1 MSKQDEYMYKAQEN
15 TAQHTEQS
23 IESNQSHAK
32 SSHINDTEQPIT
44 LPPALLEL
52 WNGQQLE
59 DKQHLAMLLLTVGEN
74 GFPYQAMVS
83 VGEVLAMDEQHVRIA
98 LWTGTNTTG
107 NLQRDGKAL
116 LSFVYQEAG
125 WTVRLQ
131 MKELP
136 VLENSRYPRARF
148 EGTVEHI
155 KQDIAQYADL
165 LTGVT
170 FRLHEP
176 EQGLERWK
184 TTLDELRR

>member
-1 MSKQDEYMYKAQEN
+1 MPKEE
-15 TAQHTEQS
+15 E
-23 IESNQSHAK
+23 
-32 SSHINDTEQPIT
+32 HINTNATEHVLQSTEHQRETANSNVKDSQQIA
-44 LPPALLEL
+44 LPPALLQL
-52 WNGQQLE
+52 LNGQRLE
-59 DKQHLAMLLLTVGEN
+59 DHQHLAMLLLTVGEN

-83 VGEVLAMDEQHVRIA
+83 VGEVLAVDEQHVRIA

-116 LSFVYQEAG
+116 LSFVYADAG
-125 WTVRLQ
+125 WTLRLR

-136 VLENSRYPRARF
+136 ELADSMYPRARF
-148 EGTVEHI
+148 EGTIEHI

-165 LTGVT
+165 LTGIT

-184 TTLDELRR
+184 VTLDELKR